1 MGVRRRMGNIHNH
14 SFGSKAVYLNMLSY
28 YMYTLDRSLQTNKTK
43 QNRTKRAPTS
53 VTIYGIPPVLTL
65 SSLCW

>member
-1 MGVRRRMGNIHNH
+1 MHNH

-28 YMYTLDRSLQTNKTK
+28 YTLDQSSQTNKA
-43 QNRTKRAPTS
+43 KRNVQPTF

-65 SSLCW
+65 SSLCS

>member
-1 MGVRRRMGNIHNH
+1 MGNMHNH

-28 YMYTLDRSLQTNKTK
+28 YTLDQSSQTNKA
-43 QNRTKRAPTS
+43 KRNVQPTF

-65 SSLCW
+65 SSLCS